1 MKPGNLLLDREGN
14 VRVADFGIASATGMQ
29 ALTMTGTVMGTA
41 GYLAPEQAEGQR
53 ATPGSDRYALAIVA
67 YELLTGARPF
77 ESDTPTAEAASH
89 VHSEV
94 PSVRGRADL
103 PPELDGVFRK
113 ALAKNP
119 NQRYGTCAEFVA
131 DLRGALDEAAGATR
145 LLPPVQR
152 RRRRTPLWPLALG
165 VLAALIVGVVLAVA
179 LSGGSSPPK
188 RPAAAPTTHS
198 TSAAAPSSPNGHTL
212 NDQAYTL
219 MQQGNYAGA
228 LPLLRQAVQALQ
240 GAGPADRYE
249 GYANYNLGYTLLQLG
264 SCQEAI
270 TYLQRAAELE
280 PGNPDVQNALQ
291 QAQACLNPPPP
302 KGHGHGHG
310 KHKGHD

>member
-1 MKPGNLLLDREGN
+1 
-14 VRVADFGIASATGMQ
+14 
-29 ALTMTGTVMGTA
+29 
-41 GYLAPEQAEGQR
+41 
-53 ATPGSDRYALAIVA
+53 
-67 YELLTGARPF
+67 
-77 ESDTPTAEAASH
+77 
-89 VHSEV
+89 
-94 PSVRGRADL
+94 
-103 PPELDGVFRK
+103 
-113 ALAKNP
+113 
-119 NQRYGTCAEFVA
+119 
-131 DLRGALDEAAGATR
+131 
-145 LLPPVQR
+145 
-152 RRRRTPLWPLALG
+152 
-165 VLAALIVGVVLAVA
+165 
-179 LSGGSSPPK
+179 
-188 RPAAAPTTHS
+188 
-198 TSAAAPSSPNGHTL
+198 
-212 NDQAYTL
+212 

-240 GAGPADRYE
+240 GAGPTDRYE